1 MLELKRKKMITYTME
16 KLAKM
21 LMGIVAGILL
31 TACHNGQQSPADS
44 PESETSPA
52 AAPVSTPAE
61 AEPAT
66 APFSCKGTIQSV
78 SEVTVTSRINEQI
91 AMLGVEMGQRVHK
104 GQVVVRL
111 DRTSTEDKIMK
122 GRAELERAEYQ
133 YQNILMGQGYKR
145 GAFDQA
151 PESIRE
157 LARVNSGY
165 NTAKAALRQ
174 MEHQLSYCTIQAP
187 ISGVVTQLD
196 AVLYATAVPG
206 ETLFRIVDT
215 DHLKVCFDIL
225 ENELQR
231 FGKGTVITVTPIS
244 YPDDRHQA
252 RITAVSPVVEKSGMI
267 HLEAALTPHPHLMP
281 GMSAIVTLGS
291 VDTNIHSKQINP
303 NR

>member
-1 MLELKRKKMITYTME
+1 ME
-16 KLAKM
+16 QLAKT
-21 LMGIVAGILL
+21 ILVIAVGVVL

-52 AAPVSTPAE
+52 VAPVSTPAE

-78 SEVTVTSRINEQI
+78 SEVAVTSRINEQI
-91 AMLGVEMGQRVHK
+91 AMLSVEMGQRVHK

-174 MEHQLSYCTIQAP
+174 TEHQLSYCTIQAP

-291 VDTNIHSKQINP
+291 EDN
-303 NR
+303 

>member
-52 AAPVSTPAE
+52 VAPVSTPAE

-78 SEVTVTSRINEQI
+78 SEVAVTSRINEQI
-91 AMLGVEMGQRVHK
+91 AMLSVEMGQRVHK

-174 MEHQLSYCTIQAP
+174 TEHQLSYCTIQAP

-291 VDTNIHSKQINP
+291 EDN
-303 NR
+303 

>member
-16 KLAKM
+16 QLAKM
-21 LMGIVAGILL
+21 LMGIVAGIVL

-52 AAPVSTPAE
+52 VAPVSTPAE

-78 SEVTVTSRINEQI
+78 SEVAVTSRINEQI
-91 AMLGVEMGQRVHK
+91 AMLSVEMGQRVHK

-291 VDTNIHSKQINP
+291 VDTNMLS
-303 NR
+303 R

>member
-1 MLELKRKKMITYTME
+1 ME
-16 KLAKM
+16 QLAKT
-21 LMGIVAGILL
+21 ILVIAVGVVL

-78 SEVTVTSRINEQI
+78 SEVAVTSRINEQI

-291 VDTNIHSKQINP
+291 VDTNIRSKQINP
-303 NR
+303 NRSDSLLRQKR

>member
-52 AAPVSTPAE
+52 VAPVSTPAE

-78 SEVTVTSRINEQI
+78 SEVAVTSRINEQI

-174 MEHQLSYCTIQAP
+174 TEHQLSYCTIQAP

-291 VDTNIHSKQINP
+291 EDN
-303 NR
+303 

>member
-1 MLELKRKKMITYTME
+1 ME

-52 AAPVSTPAE
+52 VAPVSTPAE

-78 SEVTVTSRINEQI
+78 SEVAVTSRINEQI

>member
-52 AAPVSTPAE
+52 VAPVSTPAE

-78 SEVTVTSRINEQI
+78 SEVAVTSRINEQI
-91 AMLGVEMGQRVHK
+91 AMLSVEMGQRVHK

-174 MEHQLSYCTIQAP
+174 TEHQLSYCTIQAP

>member
-21 LMGIVAGILL
+21 LMGIVAGIVL

-78 SEVTVTSRINEQI
+78 SEVAVTSRINEQI

-174 MEHQLSYCTIQAP
+174 TEHQLSYCTIQAP

-291 VDTNIHSKQINP
+291 VDTNMLS
-303 NR
+303 R